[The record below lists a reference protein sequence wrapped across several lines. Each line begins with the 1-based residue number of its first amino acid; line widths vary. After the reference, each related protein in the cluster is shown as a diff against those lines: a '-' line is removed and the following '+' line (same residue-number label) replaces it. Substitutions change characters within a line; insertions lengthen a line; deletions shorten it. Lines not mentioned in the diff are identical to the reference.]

1 MIIIHAEFKVDPGK
15 HEAFLNEIQPLIAA
29 SRAEVGNISYDL
41 LKDTEIE
48 NKFIMVE
55 VWQDQAAIASHN
67 ASDHFTSFVGQAGN
81 FLIAPLQVKAYH
93 GQPV

>member
-1 MIIIHAEFKVDPGK
+1 MIIIHAEFNVYPAK

-29 SRAEVGNISYDL
+29 SRAEDGNISYDL
-41 LKDTEIE
+41 LKDTEVE
-48 NKFIMVE
+48 NKFTMVE

-67 ASDHFTSFVGQAGN
+67 ASDHFTSFVGKAGN
-81 FLIAPLQVKAYH
+81 FLNAPLQVKAYQ